1 VRWLHYGIELKTMK
15 QKAKKYLLD
24 ESDLEWIVE
33 ALNEGYS
40 KKQLA
45 KQYKISVRQL
55 NAELKGDKET

>member
-1 VRWLHYGIELKTMK
+1 MK
-15 QKAKKYLLD
+15 PKAKQYLLD

-45 KQYKISVRQL
+45 KKYKISVRQL
-55 NAELKGDKET
+55 NAELKGDKK